1 MLNVEIV
8 KPFPQGSG
16 RCQGCTFSP
25 LPFNIAVNVLER
37 TVRQEKERKGITT
50 GKEQVKLLLS
60 ADVMIVHIET
70 SMESTKKLARTKK

>member
-37 TVRQEKERKGITT
+37 TVRQEKERKGIT

-70 SMESTKKLARTKK
+70 PMESTKKLTRTKK